1 VTLEVTPLR
10 HGHDF
15 HRFFLTGK
23 SPIGKEEELMKD
35 WQSLSHVKWD
45 CKFHVVFVSKYRKR
59 VMFEQLRKKIGII
72 IRQLCDQK
80 GIDLHVGHAMADH
93 IHLLLS
99 IPPKYSVANT
109 I

>member
-1 VTLEVTPLR
+1 SAGVTLEVTPLR

-59 VMFEQLRKKIGII
+59 ATISLKYGLTQSR
-72 IRQLCDQK
+72 CS
-80 GIDLHVGHAMADH
+80 
-93 IHLLLS
+93 LLS
-99 IPPKYSVANT
+99 KNT
-109 I
+109 SGGVDLFNINLLESNHR